1 MWGSNAR
8 DAHPIFFHHVLKGLR
23 NGARMYA
30 VDPRRT
36 SSAQWA
42 DAWLGIDVG
51 SDISLANAI
60 AREIIEAGLV
70 NEAFV
75 ERPTTGF
82 DAYAAAAQPYTLERP
97 EHDTGV
103 PAALIPQPAH
113 GYA

>member
-1 MWGSNAR
+1 MFGAGGGTSSYREAEDADLLVLWGSNAR
-8 DAHPIFFHHVLKGLR
+8 EAHPIFFHHVLKGLR

-36 SSAQWA
+36 SSARWA

-51 SDISLANAI
+51 SDVSLANAI

-75 ERPTTGF
+75 ERATTGF
-82 DAYAAAAQPYTLERP
+82 DAYAAAVKPYTL
-97 EHDTGV
+97 
-103 PAALIPQPAH
+103 
-113 GYA
+113 